1 MPKIAHTM
9 AIPPG
14 FPAYRRRDMRA
25 KKSSKNLLRISG
37 LALVF
42 MLAVALLV
50 SAISFTRVGA
60 GDNKTAF
67 AAHTTAPST
76 QFLDIATP
84 EKFQPFVMNG
94 SSANS
99 YFAQFTYYPETY
111 KNYFGFIGGV
121 YLGISGFNTSDTS
134 ASMEPSAIGNVRERL
149 YAYYKLPDYL
159 VNVGAEIEISANLDE
174 AVKFTAMKNTLKF
187 ISYASG
193 VTEIGENSDYVN
205 GTFNKGTT

>member
-60 GDNKTAF
+60 IDNKTAF
-67 AAHTTAPST
+67 AAGTYTPGTQELAIGSPSWNWNVP
-76 QFLDIATP
+76 LKANADGNIA
-84 EKFQPFVMNG
+84 V
-94 SSANS
+94 
-99 YFAQFTYYPETY
+99 YTYRPNTY
-111 KNYFGFIGGV
+111 KNYFGYVGGIYSCNV
-121 YLGISGFNTSDTS
+121 NSSDTS
-134 ASMEPSAIGNVRERL
+134 AYTTHSTAITGSVRERL
-149 YAYYKLPDYL
+149 YAYYKLPDEL
-159 VNVGAEIEISANLDE
+159 VSLGATIEISANLDS
-174 AVKFTAMKNTLKF
+174 AYKFSSLKEKAKF
-187 ISYASG
+187 ISVASSIKKSKK
-193 VTEIGENSDYVN
+193 TKIQTN
-205 GTFNKGTT
+205 

>member
-60 GDNKTAF
+60 IDNKTAF
-67 AAHTTAPST
+67 AAGTYTPGTQELAIGSPSWNWNVP
-76 QFLDIATP
+76 LKANADGNIA
-84 EKFQPFVMNG
+84 V
-94 SSANS
+94 
-99 YFAQFTYYPETY
+99 YTYRPNTY
-111 KNYFGFIGGV
+111 KNYFGYVGGIYSCNV
-121 YLGISGFNTSDTS
+121 NSSDTS
-134 ASMEPSAIGNVRERL
+134 AYTTHSTAITGSVR
-149 YAYYKLPDYL
+149 
-159 VNVGAEIEISANLDE
+159 
-174 AVKFTAMKNTLKF
+174 
-187 ISYASG
+187 
-193 VTEIGENSDYVN
+193 
-205 GTFNKGTT
+205 